1 MHRNLLH
8 LALKIPSQEGCK
20 IIVWTMYHI
29 HRCKDTNKRAR
40 NIKLERIF
48 FTTSESIFGFLLK
61 DTNIRA
67 QSGALAS
74 IVTTTRYNS
83 VACNERNFSF
93 SEERALTPL
102 TLVPSKSQ
110 ACLKIS
116 YHKQNYSMFHH
127 KNTNMTNTVTPF
139 SRKKPPFTFWQIVF
153 NCYLL

>member
-29 HRCKDTNKRAR
+29 HRCKDTNKQAR

-61 DTNIRA
+61 DTNKRA
-67 QSGALAS
+67 PKRS
-74 IVTTTRYNS
+74 ISVNCDNNAVS
-83 VACNERNFSF
+83 VACNERNISF

-110 ACLKIS
+110 ACLNIS